1 MLCHG
6 TRTIR
11 FKKGSAT
18 LNKHALTL
26 TSSCIHKYLLINILT
41 ILTFFS
47 LCFTMNVINKL
58 MGRCSIRGHEQH
70 VLTER
75 PLSKAKAELMLYFL
89 S

>member
-1 MLCHG
+1 
-6 TRTIR
+6 
-11 FKKGSAT
+11 
-18 LNKHALTL
+18 
-26 TSSCIHKYLLINILT
+26 
-41 ILTFFS
+41 
-47 LCFTMNVINKL
+47 MNVINKL